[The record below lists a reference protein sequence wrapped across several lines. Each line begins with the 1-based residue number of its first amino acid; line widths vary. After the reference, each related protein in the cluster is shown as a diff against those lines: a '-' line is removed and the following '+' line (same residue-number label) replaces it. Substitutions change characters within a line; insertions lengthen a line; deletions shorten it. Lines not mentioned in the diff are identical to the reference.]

1 MKPADHDIKDLLPH
15 REPILL
21 VTDIVCVDES
31 QAVTGAVADKSW
43 PLCHGDRVDPLVLI
57 ELVAQTAGIH
67 NGWKR
72 EKEEGPD
79 VDKKGWI
86 VGIKQADL
94 PTQGVTFGTR
104 LITSSKNRFEFEG
117 FREVHGTVEMNGG
130 VIADITLQLLR
141 SESS

>member
-1 MKPADHDIKDLLPH
+1 MTPADHDIKDLLPH
-15 REPILL
+15 REPMLL
-21 VTDIVCVDES
+21 VTDIVCVDEH

-43 PLCHGDRVDPLVLI
+43 PLCHSDRVDPLVLI

-94 PTQGVTFGTR
+94 PTQGVALGTR

-130 VIADITLQLLR
+130 VIAEIILQLLR